1 MTKKTTWAVPLMTKT
16 STMSIL
22 YSRLEKAGLPHSFI
36 RKFGLPSW
44 WNEEFE
50 QDPSAPITA
59 AGYLTKRLGLN
70 LASLLELERDIE
82 FNLKLKPKLKC
93 KNKTDLKKIHAAQ
106 AMAIRAAEMVAHA
119 YRLAPIKLPRE
130 AKQIREHILLRNEF
144 VNLDSLLIFC
154 LSCGIPVFHFSSFPP
169 GTHRMDGIAVELD
182 GRPVIAVTNNRT
194 SMSWLLFIVAHE
206 LGHIIHK
213 HLKNNPF
220 IVDTKAMSNN
230 EDPKEIEANEFAEK
244 ILLGEFFAYPWS
256 KDMNFSK
263 LRDWIKKLSVEKK
276 VEPGALVWNYA
287 WKTGNWGLATAVV
300 QSLEDESDIH
310 NYVNSRLKNYLE
322 LEKLD
327 EDSQE
332 YLELTLGV

>member
-1 MTKKTTWAVPLMTKT
+1 MTKI
-16 STMSIL
+16 SSMSVL
-22 YSRLEKAGLPHSFI
+22 YNRLAKAGLPYSFI
-36 RKFGLPSW
+36 REFGLPSW
-44 WNEEFE
+44 WDEEFE

-82 FNLKLKPKLKC
+82 FSLKLQPQLKC
-93 KNKTDLKKIHAAQ
+93 KNKTALTKIHAAQ
-106 AMAIRAAEMVAHA
+106 VMAIRAAEMVAHA
-119 YRLAPIKLPRE
+119 YRLAPINLPRE
-130 AKQIREHILLRNEF
+130 TKQIREHILSRNEF
-144 VNLDSLLIFC
+144 VNLDSLLVFC

-169 GTHRMDGIAVELD
+169 GTQRMDGIAVEID
-182 GRPVIAVTNNRT
+182 GRPVIAVTSNRKST
-194 SMSWLLFIVAHE
+194 SWLLFIVAHE

-213 HLKNNPF
+213 HLKTNPL
-220 IVDTKAMSNN
+220 IIDTKAMSLN
-230 EDPKEIEANEFAEK
+230 EDPKEIEANESAQK
-244 ILLGEFFAYPWS
+244 LLLGELFAYPWS
-256 KDMNFSK
+256 KDINFSG
-263 LRDWIKKLSVEKK
+263 LRDWIKKLSAEKR
-276 VEPGALVWNYA
+276 VDPGALAWNYA
-287 WKTGNWGLATAVV
+287 WRTGNWGLATAVV

>member
-1 MTKKTTWAVPLMTKT
+1 MTKI

-22 YSRLEKAGLPHSFI
+22 YSRLAKAGLPHSFI
-36 RKFGLPSW
+36 REFGLPSW

-50 QDPSAPITA
+50 QDPSALITA

-93 KNKTDLKKIHAAQ
+93 KNKTDFKKIRAAQ

-119 YRLAPIKLPRE
+119 YRLSPINLPRE
-130 AKQIREHILLRNEF
+130 TTQIREHILSQNKF
-144 VNLDSLLIFC
+144 VKLDSLLAFC

-169 GTHRMDGIAVELD
+169 GTQRMDGIAVEID
-182 GRPVIAVTNNRT
+182 GRPVIAVTSNRKST
-194 SMSWLLFIVAHE
+194 SWLLFIVAHE
-206 LGHIIHK
+206 LGHIINK
-213 HLKNNPF
+213 HLKINPL
-220 IVDTKAMSNN
+220 IIDTKAMSDN
-230 EDPKEIEANEFAEK
+230 EEPMEIEANEFAQK
-244 ILLGEFFAYPWS
+244 LILGELFAYPWS

-263 LRDWIKKLSVEKK
+263 LRDWIKTLSLEKR

-300 QSLEDESDIH
+300 QSLEDESDIQ
-310 NYVNSRLKNYLE
+310 NYVNSRLKSYLE

-332 YLELTLGV
+332 YLELTLGL

>member
-1 MTKKTTWAVPLMTKT
+1 MTKT

-22 YSRLEKAGLPHSFI
+22 YSRLAKAGLPHSFI
-36 RKFGLPSW
+36 REFGLPSW
-44 WNEEFE
+44 WDEEFE

-82 FNLKLKPKLKC
+82 FSIKLQPKLKC
-93 KNKTDLKKIHAAQ
+93 KNKIDLKKIHPAQ
-106 AMAIRAAEMVAHA
+106 AMTIRAAEMVAHA
-119 YRLAPIKLPRE
+119 FRFSPINLPRE
-130 AKQIREHILLRNEF
+130 TTQIREHILLQNEF
-144 VNLDSLLIFC
+144 VNLDSLLVFC

-169 GTHRMDGIAVELD
+169 GTQRMDGIAVEID
-182 GRPVIAVTNNRT
+182 GRPVIAVTKNRK

-213 HLKNNPF
+213 HLKTNSF
-220 IVDTKAMSNN
+220 IVDTKAMSDN
-230 EDPKEIEANEFAEK
+230 EDPKEIEANRFAEK
-244 ILLGEFFAYPWS
+244 LILGELFAYPWS
-256 KDMNFSK
+256 KDMNFSR
-263 LRDWIKKLSVEKK
+263 LRDWIKKLAADKRVA
-276 VEPGALVWNYA
+276 PGALVWNYA

-310 NYVNSRLKNYLE
+310 NYVNSRLKSYLE

-332 YLELTLGV
+332 YLELALGL

>member
-1 MTKKTTWAVPLMTKT
+1 MTKT
-16 STMSIL
+16 STMSTL
-22 YSRLEKAGLPHSFI
+22 YSRLAKAGLPYSFI

-44 WNEEFE
+44 WDEEFE

-82 FNLKLKPKLKC
+82 FSLKVQPQLKG
-93 KNKTDLKKIHAAQ
+93 KNKTDFKKIHAAQ
-106 AMAIRAAEMVAHA
+106 AMTIRAAEMVAHA
-119 YRLAPIKLPRE
+119 YRLAPINLPRE
-130 AKQIREHILLRNEF
+130 TKQIREHILLQNEF
-144 VNLDSLLIFC
+144 VSLDSLLVFC
-154 LSCGIPVFHFSSFPP
+154 LSCGIPVLHFSSFPP
-169 GTHRMDGIAVELD
+169 ETKKMDGIAVEID
-182 GRPVIAVTNNRT
+182 GRPVIAVTSNRKST
-194 SMSWLLFIVAHE
+194 SWLLFIVAHE

-213 HLKNNPF
+213 HLKSNPL
-220 IVDTKAMSNN
+220 IVDTKAMSDN
-230 EDPKEIEANEFAEK
+230 EDPKEIEANEFAQQL
-244 ILLGEFFAYPWS
+244 ILGELFPYLWS

-263 LRDWIKKLSVEKK
+263 LRDWIKKLSIEKR

-300 QSLEDESDIH
+300 QSLEDESDIQ
-310 NYVNSRLKNYLE
+310 NYVNSRLKSYLE

-332 YLELTLGV
+332 YLELALGL